1 VKTRLAFA
9 SLAFIGSLYAQ
20 EFEFEETKE
29 AAPQEK
35 KFTLP
40 IRGKAVSEVG
50 RQVENRWV
58 FLGPFL
64 GLTLDYQTGWGQI
77 FGESVFRYNAS
88 YAIEKDSTYTREGYQ
103 FEAIPTEL
111 YWRKSFD
118 RVTLTIGK
126 LITVWGK
133 ADILPV
139 SDVISAR
146 DATKAFFAQPQEAR
160 LGQNTIRLD
169 WYLKG
174 HEFQFLVIPYPVFS
188 RYTDRDHPYALIP
201 NVDIHRA
208 SSTGREVEAGAQY
221 TAYVAGGAISVFGG
235 HFYNRDPLFKL
246 RASDFSFE
254 ARHATYQTTGI
265 NANFPIWGFLL
276 KIDTAYQFG
285 RLNQTAIQLPNP
297 ACPTSCSAITMPDD
311 AKKAD
316 TIGGTIGFDYNTTEY
331 GSFILEYSVSGPAKR
346 DAQLLRDT
354 PLQSIAFGYSKNFIR
369 DTLSFNSFLVTFL
382 RFDNLLFRFNIT
394 YKITDVI
401 SGYVQ
406 YTGVFIASG
415 DPDLR
420 IFDKYDRVDLQLA
433 YAFDL
438 AK

>member
-1 VKTRLAFA
+1 MRRLI
-9 SLAFIGSLYAQ
+9 LALGLVGGLAAQ
-20 EFEFEETKE
+20 EFEFEETKT
-29 AAPQEK
+29 ASAEK

-40 IRGKAVSEVG
+40 IRGKVVSETG
-50 RQVENRWV
+50 RQIDNRWV

-64 GLTLDYQTGWGQI
+64 GLTLDHQSSWGQI

-118 RVTLTIGK
+118 KVTLTVGK

-174 HEFQFLVIPYPVFS
+174 HELQFLIIPYPVFS
-188 RYTDRDHPYALIP
+188 RYTDRDHPYSLIP
-201 NVDIHRA
+201 NVEIHRA
-208 SSTGREVEAGAQY
+208 SSTGRDVEAGAQY
-221 TAYVAGGAISVFGG
+221 TSYVAGGQVSLFAG

-246 RASDFSFE
+246 RPVDFSFE
-254 ARHATYQTTGI
+254 AQHATYQTTGI
-265 NANFPIWGFLL
+265 NANFPLWGFLWKL
-276 KIDTAYQFG
+276 DTAYQFG
-285 RLNQTAIQLPNP
+285 RLNQTAIQLANP
-297 ACPTSCSAITMPDD
+297 TCPTSCPTITMPDD

-316 TIGGTIGFDYNTTEY
+316 TWGVTAGLDYNTTRL
-331 GSFILEYSVSGPAKR
+331 GSIIFEYSVSAPTKK
-346 DAQLLRDT
+346 DPQLLRDSA
-354 PLQSIAFGYSKNFIR
+354 LHSIALGYSKAFLQ
-369 DTLSFNSFLVTFL
+369 DTLTFNSFLVTFL
-382 RFDNLLFRFNIT
+382 RFDNVLFRFNLT

-438 AK
+438 AQK